1 MGLKYKSEIFK
12 MLHEDSVADFEAGA
26 ITEEEMREFDRACL
40 VQDEPAAPKAAR
52 TAKRALSP
60 ASV

>member
-12 MLHEDSVADFEAGA
+12 VLHQSSVADFEAGA
-26 ITEEEMREFDRACL
+26 ITAEEMREFDRDCL
-40 VQDEPAAPKAAR
+40 VQAPKPAPKSVR
-52 TAKRALSP
+52 TTKRAL

>member
-40 VQDEPAAPKAAR
+40 VQEPKPEPNAAR
-52 TAKRALSP
+52 RNEQLEMSN
-60 ASV
+60 